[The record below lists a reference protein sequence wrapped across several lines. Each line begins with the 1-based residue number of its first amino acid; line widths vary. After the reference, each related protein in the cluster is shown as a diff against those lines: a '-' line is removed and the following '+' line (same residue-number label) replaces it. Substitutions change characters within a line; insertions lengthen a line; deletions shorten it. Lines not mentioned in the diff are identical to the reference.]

1 MKNKIKKFFQR
12 NLLIP
17 FKKWINKPERT
28 FVSPYESKI
37 FSQFVHFVHL
47 SNSKCYV
54 DLELNKR
61 YIENSNEGIFVILS
75 ENSITII
82 HFKSKIEQHLCI
94 NSYELLCDI
103 FDTKLSFH
111 RSVKELKYLENTSNF
126 LEELNFKL

>member
-1 MKNKIKKFFQR
+1 MKLRIKIKSSIR
-12 NLLIP
+12 I
-17 FKKWINKPERT
+17 FKRWINKPNRT
-28 FVSPYESKI
+28 FVSPYEDEIIKI
-37 FSQFVHFVHL
+37 FRKIVY
-47 SNSKCYV
+47 SNNSECFV
-54 DLELNKR
+54 DLKLNKR
-61 YIENSNEGIFVILS
+61 YIENSNKEIFVILS

-103 FDTKLSFH
+103 FDTRLSFH

>member
-1 MKNKIKKFFQR
+1 MNYSFKRFIRKNQV
-12 NLLIP
+12 N
-17 FKKWINKPERT
+17 FKRWLDKPNR
-28 FVSPYESKI
+28 VIRSPYEGEIIKTFRKI
-37 FSQFVHFVHL
+37 IYSDYSECF
-47 SNSKCYV
+47 V
-54 DLELNKR
+54 DLKLNKR

-103 FDTKLSFH
+103 FDTRLSFH
-111 RSVKELKYLENTSNF
+111 RSVKELKYLEDTSDF